1 MTIFKGDNMGQN
13 IISKKVY
20 KFVPVTSFIVIGIV
34 GIIMFYPSSELPFY
48 ISIMS
53 ILLGAIYGAC
63 IGWIASIGYQIK
75 KTNKIDLFKIIIA
88 VILSA
93 PPYLGIGYLII
104 KVPGKWDV
112 CLLAGSGMLVGS
124 GLYLFIWYMS
134 HNWKS
139 TRGSDKQS
147 IH

>member
-1 MTIFKGDNMGQN
+1 MGQN
-13 IISKKVY
+13 IISKKFY
-20 KFVPVTSFIVIGIV
+20 KFVPLTFFIVIGII

-63 IGWIASIGYQIK
+63 MGWIGSIAYQIR
-75 KTNKIDLFKIIIA
+75 KTNKIDSLKIIIA
-88 VILSA
+88 VILSS

-104 KVPGKWDV
+104 KVPEKWDV
-112 CLLAGSGMLVGS
+112 CLLAGSGMLIGS
-124 GLYLFIWYMS
+124 GIYLFIWYMS

-139 TRGSDKQS
+139 TQGSDKQS